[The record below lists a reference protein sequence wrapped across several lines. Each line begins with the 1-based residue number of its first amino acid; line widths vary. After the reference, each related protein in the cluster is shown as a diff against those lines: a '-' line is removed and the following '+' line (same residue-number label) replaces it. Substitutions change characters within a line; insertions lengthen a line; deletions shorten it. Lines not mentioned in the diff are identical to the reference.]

1 MTTNV
6 TRTWLVSGPPGC
18 GKSSWILKALQEHAG
33 PCGYLRLAGF
43 SDDALMHADDGCID
57 LAYLQDQVPGL
68 RDLTKGDLAEIQIE
82 DNFFALIELPQFKP
96 PDESGLE
103 GIDPRV
109 MTQLRTIKL
118 QPDRALHFGQDEE
131 LPQEDTLEFT
141 RLEAWSM
148 SLEGCVWDPNSLSS
162 FWFELVNG
170 AYGDVYRAKALMN
183 LPDGRAFFC
192 NWMVS
197 QGGSQFL
204 PLESV
209 APPNGRPKRCSR
221 LSVQGKALD
230 GAGIQATI
238 ADCLL
243 SDEVLELHQEPQR
256 QQAELTQAL

>member
-1 MTTNV
+1 MAQ
-6 TRTWLVSGPPGC
+6 TWLISGPPGC
-18 GKSSWILKALQEHAG
+18 GKTTWMLNTLKNHQG
-33 PCGYLRLAGF
+33 QRGYLRLPGI
-43 SDDALMHADDGCID
+43 STTGLEQADDGAID
-57 LAYLQDQVPGL
+57 QTYLQDQIT
-68 RDLTKGDLAEIQIE
+68 DLIDLSNTDQAPNDQEQQL
-82 DNFFALIELPQFKP
+82 NLIELTQFEP
-96 PDESGLE
+96 PSSSALE
-103 GIDPRV
+103 GVDSSVIQ
-109 MTQLRTIKL
+109 QLEALGLRL
-118 QPDRALHFGQDEE
+118 DRALHFGRDDD
-131 LPQEDTLEFT
+131 LPKDDTLEFS

-148 SLEGCVWDPNSLSS
+148 PLERCVWDPNSLSS

-209 APPNGRPKRCSR
+209 APPDGRPKRCSM

-230 GAGIQATI
+230 GGGIQATI

>member
-6 TRTWLVSGPPGC
+6 PRTWLISGPPGC

-82 DNFFALIELPQFKP
+82 DNFFALIELPQFNP
-96 PDESGLE
+96 PDQSGLE

-170 AYGDVYRAKALMN
+170 AYGDVYRAKGLMN

>member
-1 MTTNV
+1 MAQ
-6 TRTWLVSGPPGC
+6 TWLISGPPGC
-18 GKSSWILKALQEHAG
+18 GKTTWMLNSLKSHQG
-33 PCGYLRLAGF
+33 PRGYLRLPGVSSAGLEQ
-43 SDDALMHADDGCID
+43 AVDGGIDPNYLRDQLTDLID
-57 LAYLQDQVPGL
+57 LSNTGQDSSHQEQQL
-68 RDLTKGDLAEIQIE
+68 
-82 DNFFALIELPQFKP
+82 NLIELTQFEP
-96 PDESGLE
+96 PSSSALEDVDSSVIQQLEALGL
-103 GIDPRV
+103 
-109 MTQLRTIKL
+109 QL
-118 QPDRALHFGQDEE
+118 DRALHFGRDED
-131 LPQEDTLEFT
+131 LPKEDTLEFS

-148 SLEGCVWDPNSLSS
+148 PLEGCVWDPNSLSS

-197 QGGSQFL
+197 QGSSQFL

-209 APPNGRPKRCSR
+209 AAPDGRPKRCSR

-230 GAGIQATI
+230 GSGIQATI

>member
-1 MTTNV
+1 MAQ
-6 TRTWLVSGPPGC
+6 TWLISGPPGC
-18 GKSSWILKALQEHAG
+18 GKTTWMLNSLKSHQG
-33 PCGYLRLAGF
+33 PRGYLRLPGTSTAGLEQ
-43 SDDALMHADDGCID
+43 AEDGGID
-57 LAYLQDQVPGL
+57 LI
-68 RDLTKGDLAEIQIE
+68 DLSNTGQASAGEEQQL
-82 DNFFALIELPQFKP
+82 NLVELSQFQP
-96 PDESGLE
+96 PATSGLD
-103 GIDPRV
+103 GVDSSV
-109 MTQLRTIKL
+109 VQQLEAL
-118 QPDRALHFGQDEE
+118 GLGLDRALHFGQDED
-131 LPQEDTLEFT
+131 LPKEDTLEFS
-141 RLEAWSM
+141 RLEAWSLP
-148 SLEGCVWDPNSLSS
+148 LEGSVWDPNSLSS

-204 PLESV
+204 PLEAV
-209 APPNGRPKRCSR
+209 AAPDGRPKRCSR

-230 GAGIQATI
+230 GSGIQATI

>member
-1 MTTNV
+1 MAQ
-6 TRTWLVSGPPGC
+6 TWLISGPPGC
-18 GKSSWILKALQEHAG
+18 GKTTWMLNSFKKHQG
-33 PCGYLRLAGF
+33 PRGYLRLPGLSTAGLEQ
-43 SDDALMHADDGCID
+43 AEDGGID
-57 LAYLQDQVPGL
+57 LSYLQDQIS
-68 RDLTKGDLAEIQIE
+68 DLIDLSNTGQASAGEEQQI
-82 DNFFALIELPQFKP
+82 NLVELSQFQP
-96 PDESGLE
+96 PAASGLD
-103 GIDPRV
+103 GVDCSVI
-109 MTQLRTIKL
+109 QHL
-118 QPDRALHFGQDEE
+118 QALGLGLDRALHFGQDED
-131 LPQEDTLEFT
+131 LPKEDTLEFS
-141 RLEAWSM
+141 RLEGWSLP
-148 SLEGCVWDPNSLSS
+148 LEGCVWDRNSLSS

-204 PLESV
+204 PLEAV
-209 APPNGRPKRCSR
+209 AAPDGRPKRCSR

-230 GAGIQATI
+230 GSGIQATI

>member
-1 MTTNV
+1 MRQNN
-6 TRTWLVSGPPGC
+6 LDAQQLENHQGPR
-18 GKSSWILKALQEHAG
+18 
-33 PCGYLRLAGF
+33 GYLRLPGTSTAG
-43 SDDALMHADDGCID
+43 LEQADDGGID
-57 LAYLQDQVPGL
+57 LSYLQDQISDLIDLSNTGQASAGEEQQLNLVELSQFQPPASSGLDGVDSSVIQQLEALGL
-68 RDLTKGDLAEIQIE
+68 RL
-82 DNFFALIELPQFKP
+82 
-96 PDESGLE
+96 
-103 GIDPRV
+103 
-109 MTQLRTIKL
+109 
-118 QPDRALHFGQDEE
+118 DRALHFGQDED
-131 LPQEDTLEFT
+131 LPKEDTLEFS
-141 RLEAWSM
+141 RLEAWSLP
-148 SLEGCVWDPNSLSS
+148 LEGSVWDPNSLSS

-204 PLESV
+204 PLEAV
-209 APPNGRPKRCSR
+209 AAPDGRPKRCSR

-230 GAGIQATI
+230 GSGIQATI

>member
-1 MTTNV
+1 MSQT
-6 TRTWLVSGPPGC
+6 LLISGPPGC
-18 GKSSWILKALQEHAG
+18 GKTTWMLNSLKSHQG
-33 PCGYLRLAGF
+33 PRGYLRLPGISTAG
-43 SDDALMHADDGCID
+43 LEQADDGGID
-57 LAYLQDQVPGL
+57 LNYLQDQIS
-68 RDLTKGDLAEIQIE
+68 DLIDLSNTGQASVGEEQQL
-82 DNFFALIELPQFKP
+82 NFVELSQFQP
-96 PDESGLE
+96 PATSGLD
-103 GIDPRV
+103 GVDSSVIQ
-109 MTQLRTIKL
+109 QLEAL
-118 QPDRALHFGQDEE
+118 GLHLDRALHFGEDED
-131 LPQEDTLEFT
+131 LPKEDTLEFS
-141 RLEAWSM
+141 RLEAWSLP
-148 SLEGCVWDPNSLSS
+148 LEGSVWDPNSLSS

-209 APPNGRPKRCSR
+209 AAPDGRPKRCSR

-230 GAGIQATI
+230 GSGIQATI

-243 SDEVLELHQEPQR
+243 SDEVLELHREPQR